1 VLECNGDRRGRILR
15 QSRGRGRH
23 GRRAGGSDSWVRTSA
38 EHPAGG
44 VAVLQ
49 RRGAGGADEVVDDV
63 RGSRFDYYENQLLS
77 SRA

>member
-1 VLECNGDRRGRILR
+1 
-15 QSRGRGRH
+15 
-23 GRRAGGSDSWVRTSA
+23 VRTSA